1 MSSRERNKIK
11 KEIQEFVL
19 NFDEICETNTQKR
32 GIYIY
37 GPHGSGKTHFVEKLL
52 NEIDYDIIKYDAG
65 DSRNKHLIESLNSD
79 NISTKN
85 VMSMF
90 KKKESKLAIIM
101 DEIDGM
107 NSNDKGGLSSL
118 IKLIR
123 QKKTKKQKLENKTNI
138 PIICVG
144 NTFNDKK
151 IRELMNV
158 CNVYELKSPS
168 NTQIKSFL
176 KKEMDNYDNLSKKM
190 EDCMIDYIQGD
201 LRKMKK
207 FKELYENNKQL
218 LDEKYFF
225 KIFQKKHYNDD
236 AKRITHELINK
247 RVYIEEHN
255 KYMNDTERTIVALLW
270 HENIVDKLKNVSL
283 NKSLPFYCKVLDNIC
298 YADYTD
304 RITFQNQIWQL
315 NEMTSLLKTFYN
327 NKIYHDTFNPKYK
340 NYDEIRFTKVLTK
353 YSTEYNNNI
362 FISGLCQSL
371 NLERSDV
378 LCFFEEI
385 RQLQKVS
392 PTVYTEIETK
402 LSENDINKLDIRRI
416 YRYLDKNAKQDIE

>member
-1 MSSRERNKIK
+1 MSSRERNRIK
-11 KEIQEFVL
+11 KEIQEFIL

-32 GIYIY
+32 GLYIY
-37 GPHGSGKTHFVEKLL
+37 GPHGCGKTHFVEKLL
-52 NEIDYDIIKYDAG
+52 TEIDYDIIKYDAG

-168 NTQIKSFL
+168 NKQIKSFL
-176 KKEMDNYDNLSKKM
+176 KKEMRNYENLNPKM
-190 EDCMIDYIQGD
+190 EECMIDYIQGD

-270 HENIVDKLKNVSL
+270 HENIVDKLKNVNL
-283 NKSLPFYCKVLDNIC
+283 NKSLQFYCKVLDNIC
-298 YADYTD
+298 YADYID

-327 NKIYHDTFNPKYK
+327 NKIYHDTFKPKYK
-340 NYDEIRFTKVLTK
+340 NYDDIRFTKVLTK
-353 YSTEYNNNI
+353 YSTEYNNNM

-371 NLERSDV
+371 NMERSDV

-385 RQLQKVS
+385 RQLQKTNPNLYS
-392 PTVYTEIETK
+392 EIETK
-402 LSENDINKLDIRRI
+402 LNENDINKLDIRRI
-416 YRYLDKNAKQDIE
+416 YRYLDKNAKQELE

>member
-1 MSSRERNKIK
+1 
-11 KEIQEFVL
+11 
-19 NFDEICETNTQKR
+19 
-32 GIYIY
+32 
-37 GPHGSGKTHFVEKLL
+37 
-52 NEIDYDIIKYDAG
+52 
-65 DSRNKHLIESLNSD
+65 
-79 NISTKN
+79 
-85 VMSMF
+85 
-90 KKKESKLAIIM
+90 
-101 DEIDGM
+101 
-107 NSNDKGGLSSL
+107 
-118 IKLIR
+118 
-123 QKKTKKQKLENKTNI
+123 
-138 PIICVG
+138 
-144 NTFNDKK
+144 
-151 IRELMNV
+151 
-158 CNVYELKSPS
+158 
-168 NTQIKSFL
+168 
-176 KKEMDNYDNLSKKM
+176 
-190 EDCMIDYIQGD
+190 
-201 LRKMKK
+201 
-207 FKELYENNKQL
+207 
-218 LDEKYFF
+218 
-225 KIFQKKHYNDD
+225 
-236 AKRITHELINK
+236 
-247 RVYIEEHN
+247 
-255 KYMNDTERTIVALLW
+255 
-270 HENIVDKLKNVSL
+270 L

-416 YRYLDKNAKQDIE
+416 YRYLDKNAKQEIE

>member
-1 MSSRERNKIK
+1 
-11 KEIQEFVL
+11 
-19 NFDEICETNTQKR
+19 
-32 GIYIY
+32 
-37 GPHGSGKTHFVEKLL
+37 
-52 NEIDYDIIKYDAG
+52 
-65 DSRNKHLIESLNSD
+65 
-79 NISTKN
+79 
-85 VMSMF
+85 MF

-168 NTQIKSFL
+168 NKQIKSFL
-176 KKEMDNYDNLSKKM
+176 KKEMKNYENLNPKM
-190 EDCMIDYIQGD
+190 EECMIDYIQGD

-283 NKSLPFYCKVLDNIC
+283 NKSLQFYCKVLDNIC
-298 YADYTD
+298 YADYID

-340 NYDEIRFTKVLTK
+340 NYDDIRFTKVLTK
-353 YSTEYNNNI
+353 YSTEYNNNM

-371 NLERSDV
+371 NMERSDV

-385 RQLQKVS
+385 RQLQKTD
-392 PTVYTEIETK
+392 PNVYSEIETK
-402 LSENDINKLDIRRI
+402 LNENDINKLDIRRI
-416 YRYLDKNAKQDIE
+416 YRYLDKNAKQELE